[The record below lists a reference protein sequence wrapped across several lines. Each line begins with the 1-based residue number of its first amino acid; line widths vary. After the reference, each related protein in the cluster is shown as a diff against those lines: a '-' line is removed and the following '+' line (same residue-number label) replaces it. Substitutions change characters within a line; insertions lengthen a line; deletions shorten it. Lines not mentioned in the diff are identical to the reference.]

1 MTSQKIAWHLLW
13 EIHEKKFKGGRK
25 NYISVEQNDT
35 FDITQKQYFRVR
47 NEIFLV
53 QWQRH
58 LEYCFLL
65 PALSVPITVQ
75 NSTFPCYLSGKAAGK
90 GCGSKGTKAFL
101 LKTSPAFS
109 RASKIQFSLDITK
122 DLVFFISVS
131 PFSHGKC
138 CLQSIM
144 NPKLH
149 MFKSASFLFAAVGRS
164 SFLIWAFTKTQMN
177 LSRDNEL
184 KLDFVLKAKKFLVKR
199 SSWHT
204 WEKS

>member
-13 EIHEKKFKGGRK
+13 EIHEKKNSRVVEKIT
-25 NYISVEQNDT
+25 YISVEQNDT

-58 LEYCFLL
+58 LEYCFIAPSCQCQLL
-65 PALSVPITVQ
+65 YKIPLFLVISA
-75 NSTFPCYLSGKAAGK
+75 GKAAGK

-131 PFSHGKC
+131 PFSHGNV
-138 CLQSIM
+138 QTRQH
-144 NPKLH
+144 NEPKI
-149 MFKSASFLFAAVGRS
+149 AYV
-164 SFLIWAFTKTQMN
+164 
-177 LSRDNEL
+177 
-184 KLDFVLKAKKFLVKR
+184 
-199 SSWHT
+199 
-204 WEKS
+204 